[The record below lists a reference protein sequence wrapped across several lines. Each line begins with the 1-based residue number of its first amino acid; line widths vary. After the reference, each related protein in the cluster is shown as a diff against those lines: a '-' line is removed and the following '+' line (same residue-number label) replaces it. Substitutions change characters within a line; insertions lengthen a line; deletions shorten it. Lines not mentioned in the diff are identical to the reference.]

1 MEDPQLAPLTAPLL
15 VWRGLTR
22 RCPLC
27 GGRDVFRSFFL
38 VKERCGRCNFPIHRE
53 EGHWI
58 GAIGMNTIVTF
69 GLLLITLLVVF
80 ALTWSDR
87 RGAPVFI
94 SGFAVSGL
102 TPLLFF
108 GPSQTLWSAV
118 DLLMRPLEPADDVD
132 PRWIPPPVRR
142 R

>member
-1 MEDPQLAPLTAPLL
+1 MTIPRALS
-15 VWRGLTR
+15 RGLRR

-27 GGRDVFRSFFL
+27 GGGDVFRTFFQ
-38 VKERCGRCNFPIHRE
+38 VKDRCPRCNFAIRRD

-58 GAIGMNTIVTF
+58 GAIGMNTVVSF
-69 GLLLITLLVVF
+69 GLLLVTEVVVF
-80 ALTWSDR
+80 ALTWSNR

-94 SGFAVSGL
+94 SGFAVAGL

-108 GPSQTLWSAV
+108 GTSQTLWSAI
-118 DLLMRPLEPADDVD
+118 DLLMRPLEPTDEVD

-142 R
+142 T